1 MGNIATTDYTQ
12 HLLET
17 KIADEYGRLNT
28 EVDSDSCVF
37 DALNGQL
44 AMLIMARDDSAT
56 FELVRDV
63 MNDANPD
70 GLGDFGQGMLAGIA
84 WIEKIVEP
92 EQTPFLTLP
101 IDKTIVSNMIVTTR
115 QRVRESVD
123 HDELYDYFTGYLYG
137 MKVCEDSVADVE
149 RVARFFNANG
159 AKAVGYEAQF
169 ISGVNDAI
177 DFVTTLKLSH

>member
-1 MGNIATTDYTQ
+1 MGNIATTDYTRH
-12 HLLET
+12 HLEI

-56 FELVRDV
+56 FELVRGV
-63 MNDANPD
+63 MNGANPD

-84 WIEKIVEP
+84 WIEKIIEP

-101 IDKTIVSNMIVTTR
+101 IHKTIVSNMIVATR
-115 QRVRESVD
+115 QSVRESMGHV
-123 HDELYDYFTGYLYG
+123 ELYDYFNGFLYG
-137 MKVCEDSVADVE
+137 IQECENSVADVE
-149 RVARFFNANG
+149 RFSRRFTDGGGRAL
-159 AKAVGYEAQF
+159 GYEAQF

-177 DFVTTLKLSH
+177 DFVTILKLSH